1 MLENLST
8 DRQHPALI
16 RYAASLPAWLHATD
30 NLEHGLI
37 QKERHLAQ
45 KCRYTEIFKNRLTYL
60 VLDVDRPTALF
71 AAIDGNLP
79 PPTLIVQNPANLHAH
94 LFYALNVPVSFG
106 GNSRQRPQEY
116 FKAIQCAFTDKA
128 KADPAFTHYISKNP
142 LHPHWRTYATH
153 SIYDLGE
160 LAECVKLNTPSA
172 AKVAT
177 SVTGRNATLFDSL
190 RLWAYAIAASASSHE
205 SLAERLLEQGEL
217 VNAQFPEP
225 LPFSEVKST
234 TKSVADFCWKNRHKF
249 GQRVGVM
256 GFPPIASHLTLEAR
270 IDEEIRRELAGG
282 RYQAQRRT
290 DETDRRIAEALRG
303 FAGQS
308 VHVLAVRNQLKRARI
323 INRETLDIRY
333 PANAG
338 IIVF

>member
-16 RYAASLPAWLHATD
+16 RYAESLPAWLHATD
-30 NLEHGLI
+30 NLAHGLI

-45 KCRYTEIFKNRLTYL
+45 QCRYTEIFKNRLTHL

-94 LFYALNVPVSFG
+94 LFYELTAPVSFG
-106 GNSRQRPQEY
+106 GNSHQKPQEY
-116 FKAIQCAFTDKA
+116 FKAIQCAFTGRA

-142 LHPHWRTYATH
+142 LHPHWRTYATD
-153 SIYDLGE
+153 STYDLGE
-160 LAECVKLNTPSA
+160 LAEWVKLKTPSA
-172 AKVAT
+172 ARVAT

-190 RLWAYAIAASASSHE
+190 RHWAYAMAASASSHE

-234 TKSVADFCWKNRHKF
+234 SRSVAGFCWKNRHKF
-249 GQRVGVM
+249 GKRIGAM
-256 GFPPIASHLTLEAR
+256 GFAPIPPQLTLAAR
-270 IDEEIRRELAGG
+270 ADEEIRRELAGG
-282 RYQAQRRT
+282 HYQGLLRT
-290 DETDRRIAEALRG
+290 EETDKRIAEVLSG

-308 VHVLAVRNQLKRARI
+308 VHVLAVRNQLKRAGVIDRKTI
-323 INRETLDIRY
+323 DNRY
-333 PANAG
+333 PPTAG
-338 IIVF
+338 IITL